1 MGGVH
6 TSEADLSSGG
16 ACGLRFTPV
25 CKDQRPPPHTWNVLA
40 STGAG
45 RGGRGYRPRGV
56 RGGGGEGC
64 LIPVAPGR
72 KSLAS
77 SER

>member
-6 TSEADLSSGG
+6 TSETDLSSGG

-25 CKDQRPPPHTWNVLA
+25 CKDQRPPPPHLEC
-40 STGAG
+40 AG
-45 RGGRGYRPRGV
+45 LHRCWSRGPWVQTAQCPGW
-56 RGGGGEGC
+56 GGEGC